1 MTLMSQSV
9 LGQVVDLIT
18 PSVVVTGTVQDLD
31 VGSWPWSGMSD
42 EDGSSRFV
50 AYNAQ

>member
-42 EDGSSRFV
+42 EDGSSRFAV
-50 AYNAQ
+50 FDAQ